1 MTETAEGTVPI
12 TLLTGWFWTPADS
25 SLLATLCLR
34 FCWYWRRFI
43 LRISSLAAAAA
54 AIDGT
59 TVAATDRGA
68 SCAVSDVKTTESIEC
83 SFHPIPFWRR
93 SRRCRSSRLAD
104 DFLFDYDGHPLLID
118 CQLIVGHILSDL
130 RCWKGYCH
138 GRRSDG
144 LGQLRSQ
151 RSRGTKKRTGRRRG
165 WSGIDDGCR
174 RHRSGRRHRRGN
186 NGHFAGSQR
195 FGQQAH

>member
-1 MTETAEGTVPI
+1 MR
-12 TLLTGWFWTPADS
+12 
-25 SLLATLCLR
+25 CLGCQDHRIHQMFVFIR
-34 FCWYWRRFI
+34 FHFD
-43 LRISSLAAAAA
+43 
-54 AIDGT
+54 DG
-59 TVAATDRGA
+59 G
-68 SCAVSDVKTTESIEC
+68 
-83 SFHPIPFWRR
+83 R
-93 SRRCRSSRLAD
+93 SRRCWSSRLAD

-118 CQLIVGHILSDL
+118 CQLIVNGMSYDDTVRSNVVGLLLLLLSRSGRLGHSRHHLGDL

-151 RSRGTKKRTGRRRG
+151 RSRGAKKRTGRRRG